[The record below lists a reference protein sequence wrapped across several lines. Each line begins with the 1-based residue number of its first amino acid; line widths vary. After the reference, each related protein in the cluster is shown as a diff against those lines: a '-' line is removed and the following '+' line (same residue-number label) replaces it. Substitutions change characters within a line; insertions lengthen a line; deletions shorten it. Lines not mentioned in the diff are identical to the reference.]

1 MICVQQQ
8 DTQLTSS
15 KAFCEKLED
24 LGCGSSVKPKPE
36 KKILTRRKSQWRM
49 LSNGVEGED
58 CEKKFNQGSK
68 GNHKSKESCGKKK
81 HKEYSLLDDDDS
93 NGHDTPKSV
102 SSLLFQLFI
111 FFLQLVCSFSMSSNF
126 LNFFV
131 LQGVVLGRISITE
144 LKAPP

>member
-58 CEKKFNQGSK
+58 CERSLIK
-68 GNHKSKESCGKKK
+68 GLKGITNPRSRVGRKSTRNTPCLMMMTPMAMILPSQF
-81 HKEYSLLDDDDS
+81 LL
-93 NGHDTPKSV
+93 
-102 SSLLFQLFI
+102 
-111 FFLQLVCSFSMSSNF
+111 SFSNC
-126 LNFFV
+126 LFF
-131 LQGVVLGRISITE
+131 SCN
-144 LKAPP
+144 